1 VVSAPRSDH
10 RLERRFRT
18 FPERSIEPSRNYY
31 GSIGNEKSAAHHQMN
46 KHTFLSGTFLVL
58 SSIVLALLPITSAQ
72 AQPAHLL
79 AAYSF
84 DAGAVDATG
93 NSGPMVLG
101 NAPVTNSSLY
111 LNGKYSGNDPQG
123 FLAIAPITGLSYD
136 SFTVAL
142 DFNPA
147 DFLFG
152 HASIIVG
159 GTSYRWFSLRHNT
172 GKLEVT
178 LNNQS
183 QTYVIPNS
191 ALQPGRWQ
199 SVLCSVNVAARKIVT
214 FVNNI
219 RVADIDLPVG
229 FRFEVVGS
237 PAENFEREFSFA
249 NYSNADVFSGYVDNL
264 KVWSRALSA
273 SEIDAMIDNPS
284 LTIQRAVIVS
294 WPNYPSDYVLQCS
307 TVLAGPYE
315 AYTGSIFSEA
325 SQLKAAVPLDS
336 PQKFF
341 RLHKP

>member
-1 VVSAPRSDH
+1 
-10 RLERRFRT
+10 
-18 FPERSIEPSRNYY
+18 
-31 GSIGNEKSAAHHQMN
+31 M
-46 KHTFLSGTFLVL
+46 
-58 SSIVLALLPITSAQ
+58 LLPMTSGQ
-72 AQPAHLL
+72 AQPARLL
-79 AAYSF
+79 AAYPF
-84 DAGAVDATG
+84 DAGAVDTTG
-93 NSGPMVLG
+93 NSAPMTLL

-111 LNGKYSGNDPQG
+111 LNGKYSGSDPQG
-123 FLAIAPITGLSYD
+123 FVALASITGLSYN

-152 HASIIVG
+152 HESIIVG

-183 QTYVIPNS
+183 QSYVIPNS

-199 SVLCSVNVAARKIVT
+199 SVLCSVNVATRKIVT
-214 FVNNI
+214 FVNNT

-237 PAENFEREFSFA
+237 PAENSDKTLSFV
-249 NYSNADVFSGYVDNL
+249 NYSNADVFRGFVDNV

-273 SEIDAMIDNPS
+273 SEIDAIIDNPT

-294 WPNYPSDYVLQCS
+294 WPNYPPGYVLECS
-307 TVLAGPYE
+307 SDLAGPYE
-315 AYTGSIFSEA
+315 PYTGSIFSEA
-325 SQLKAAVPLDS
+325 SQIKAAVPLVP